1 MIKRKFSI
9 RILYRSFSGIF
20 YMASGKRQ
28 IRQINE
34 KQKSTEVI
42 RRFFVFGAAGTE
54 FLEND
59 GKQTIP
65 R

>member
-1 MIKRKFSI
+1 
-9 RILYRSFSGIF
+9 
-20 YMASGKRQ
+20 MAGGKRQ
-28 IRQINE
+28 VRQINE

-59 GKQTIP
+59 GNKTIP